1 MQTMFLLC
9 LLTFLSLSNQMNVNS
24 IIKDPHAFTT
34 LVDSIEPDEV
44 RTTRA
49 EIRALIDMEE
59 EKRTVAQNAV
69 NEKTTARDAVKQ
81 DFDAATNE
89 LAVTS
94 GELRTAQDNV
104 EDLKTQIANQKNL
117 ISSKTQA
124 VQTATTKAAN
134 LKVEYDNVKESV
146 RKEKSVLDTVK
157 DLLKKLQNGDAGK
170 DLISQVETNTQGLK
184 SLSRTSKLLT
194 NPSFLSALAKA
205 DPAEV
210 LKVIDLVNKLIS
222 AGAQSESDALQKL
235 TDAQNAQSTAEQEL
249 QTCKDDLT
257 ALEKQLEAEEQKVA
271 DLEKEKASKTAIQ
284 ESLQKDLDK
293 AQEELN
299 AKQAIL
305 DSENERINGEQEPL
319 KKGENNLS
327 ILAEVLDVLS
337 E

>member
-24 IIKDPHAFTT
+24 VLKDPHAFTT
-34 LVDSIEPDEV
+34 LVDSLEPDEV
-44 RTTRA
+44 RTTKA
-49 EIRALIDMEE
+49 EIRALIDLEE

-69 NEKTTARDAVKQ
+69 NEKTVARDAVKL

-89 LAVTS
+89 LAATS

-104 EDLKTQIANQKNL
+104 EDLKTQIANQENL
-117 ISSKTQA
+117 ISSKTLA

-146 RKEKSVLDTVK
+146 RKEKSVLDTVL
-157 DLLKKLQNGDAGK
+157 DLLKNLKNGDAGK
-170 DLISQVETNTQGLK
+170 DLISQVEINTQGLK
-184 SLSRTSKLLT
+184 LLSRTSKLLT

-205 DPAEV
+205 DPEEV
-210 LKVIDLVNKLIS
+210 QKVIDLVDQLIT
-222 AGAQSESDALQKL
+222 AGIQSESDALQKL

-249 QTCKDDLT
+249 QTCKNDLT

-271 DLEKEKASKTAIQ
+271 ALVILKASKTSIQ
-284 ESLQKDLDK
+284 KSLQENLNK
-293 AQEELN
+293 AQEELD
-299 AKQAIL
+299 AKQVIL
-305 DSENERINGEQEPL
+305 DAENERINGEQEPL